1 MKYFNNAQKLKTF
14 IKWVDIFLG
23 FENTIWKHDLDKVNQ
38 RHLDDLSNYIKKL
51 TISRYLHCYYS
62 LQVTSC
68 LDYCNHL
75 LMDFPAYRVAP
86 LQFFFSSAKQS
97 SKSDPVKIRVFISLL
112 GTLQWPLISG

>member
-51 TISRYLHCYYS
+51 TI
-62 LQVTSC
+62 T
-68 LDYCNHL
+68 
-75 LMDFPAYRVAP
+75 
-86 LQFFFSSAKQS
+86 
-97 SKSDPVKIRVFISLL
+97 
-112 GTLQWPLISG
+112 